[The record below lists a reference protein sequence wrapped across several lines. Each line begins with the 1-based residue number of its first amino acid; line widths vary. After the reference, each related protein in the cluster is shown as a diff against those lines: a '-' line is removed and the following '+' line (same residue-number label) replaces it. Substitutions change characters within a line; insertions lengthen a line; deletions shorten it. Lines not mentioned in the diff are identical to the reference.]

1 MKKVL
6 TLLLVISSF
15 SLYAQENKE
24 ARKER
29 VHAFKVGFLT
39 ERLDL
44 SPQEAQEFWPV
55 YNAYDKE
62 MEILRISE
70 QEALRSYR
78 KNADNLSEENA
89 QKILSTL
96 LKAEES
102 RTALKAKLAKNLIN
116 RMSTKKV
123 LALFKAEEDF
133 KRRLLKELR
142 NRRGRGSKN

>member
-1 MKKVL
+1 
-6 TLLLVISSF
+6 
-15 SLYAQENKE
+15 
-24 ARKER
+24 
-29 VHAFKVGFLT
+29 
-39 ERLDL
+39 
-44 SPQEAQEFWPV
+44 
-55 YNAYDKE
+55 
-62 MEILRISE
+62 MEILRISK

>member
-62 MEILRISE
+62 MEILRISK